1 MSRKETLI
9 NPVDHEIDNSIA
21 AILSMMIPGL
31 GQMLKGQY
39 ILGIVWPFL
48 IGGGYLMNTWVGL
61 PIHVLCILDAGLSG
75 SNVSGETKIKKYAL
89 YLGVIVL
96 LVYTCLRTD
105 LFIEL

>member
-1 MSRKETLI
+1 MDN
-9 NPVDHEIDNSIA
+9 NPVEHKIDNSIA

-39 ILGIVWPFL
+39 ILGIVWPFI
-48 IGGGYLMNTWVGL
+48 IGGGYLINTWIGL
-61 PIHVLCILDAGLSG
+61 PIHVLCIMDAGITGSG
-75 SNVSGETKIKKYAL
+75 RKSYAL
-89 YLGVIVL
+89 YLGIILL